1 MRLLFVADAQS
12 PNTAAFLEPLAAAGH
27 EVHLLSLHATDSPPQ
42 GVEVHFLSRQRLLP
56 KGLYLTRWPQVS
68 RWVRRIRPDLLVA
81 YRVTGNGLLAAM
93 ARWRP
98 LVVVPTGTDV
108 LGLERRSPALRQT
121 VRYVLRRA
129 DGILCWGPH
138 MARAAL
144 ALRGTRGIVASSS
157 PWNAELPG
165 LPTEEQPGSED
176 PDRAARLLIQPRGV
190 DRASFAPRPY
200 PPESERREVRLVTT
214 RSLKRPYGHELMI
227 RALIHLKGLRP
238 RIRLVLAGAGPD
250 GARLW
255 HLASDLGVLDQ
266 VDFLGAVDRCE
277 IPKILAEGSLYVS
290 LIDHDG
296 VSASLLEAMAVGLY
310 PVVGDS
316 EAARMWI
323 RQRWNGTLLATRRAE
338 EVAAEIRRLVLRPE
352 ERGEAVRR
360 NWSLVEERADR
371 AKNMARILEW
381 LGHLAQRHRF
391 HRERGRRIA

>member
-1 MRLLFVADAQS
+1 
-12 PNTAAFLEPLAAAGH
+12 
-27 EVHLLSLHATDSPPQ
+27 
-42 GVEVHFLSRQRLLP
+42 
-56 KGLYLTRWPQVS
+56 
-68 RWVRRIRPDLLVA
+68 
-81 YRVTGNGLLAAM
+81 
-93 ARWRP
+93 
-98 LVVVPTGTDV
+98 
-108 LGLERRSPALRQT
+108 
-121 VRYVLRRA
+121 
-129 DGILCWGPH
+129 
-138 MARAAL
+138 
-144 ALRGTRGIVASSS
+144 
-157 PWNAELPG
+157 
-165 LPTEEQPGSED
+165 
-176 PDRAARLLIQPRGV
+176 
-190 DRASFAPRPY
+190 
-200 PPESERREVRLVTT
+200 
-214 RSLKRPYGHELMI
+214 
-227 RALIHLKGLRP
+227 
-238 RIRLVLAGAGPD
+238 
-250 GARLW
+250 
-255 HLASDLGVLDQ
+255 
-266 VDFLGAVDRCE
+266 VDRCE